1 MYFAFSLKPL
11 NTNKLPKWWV
21 YSLFLWHTQG
31 NQPFKLKKFYL
42 PPSEDSALFLG
53 FSSLYLLGVG
63 YVQSAAVH
71 VTLWWLTGAVSQD
84 LYVLL

>member
-1 MYFAFSLKPL
+1 MSTVYFCD
-11 NTNKLPKWWV
+11 
-21 YSLFLWHTQG
+21 TQS
-31 NQPFKLKKFYL
+31 NQPFKAKKFYL

-71 VTLWWLTGAVSQD
+71 VTL
-84 LYVLL
+84 

>member
-1 MYFAFSLKPL
+1 MSTVYFCD
-11 NTNKLPKWWV
+11 
-21 YSLFLWHTQG
+21 TQS
-31 NQPFKLKKFYL
+31 NQPFKAKKFYL

-84 LYVLL
+84 LYILL